1 MSSRATV
8 RILFHHATQYGWVT
22 ERHGD
27 FAGCDVTG
35 GFVPLEVAE
44 DLAALYAAARGLS
57 VSRVDMP

>member
-27 FAGCDVTG
+27 FCDVTA

-44 DLAALYAAARGLS
+44 DLAALYAAARGLP